1 MWSLRCMLR
10 PAILPRPTA
19 HRVKD
24 AGGAGKRQDLSIISR
39 VPALAPFRIRS
50 FRFQWPADLL
60 ASWAFEMEGI
70 ILGWFILVTTNSV
83 LALAVFGS
91 LQFLGTL
98 ISPLFGM
105 AGDRIGNRNLL
116 CLMRGTY
123 VIVAL
128 ALMALFLSGLA
139 SPVPVFVLATVIGLV
154 RPSDITL
161 RNLLVG
167 ETMPA
172 EYLMR
177 AMGVSRTTAD
187 SARVVGALSGA
198 ALVALTG
205 SGLAY
210 VAVCVVYVASLSL
223 TFGVGIR
230 RVRVLGEVAARGSL
244 LQSLKEGFA
253 YIWSSPD
260 MRATMLLAFLVNLAA
275 YPLVGSLLA
284 FVAKNIYGLDQTG
297 LGWLVASFAGGALLG
312 SILVSMY
319 GARIQPARTMLT
331 GALIWFTLN
340 LAFSWT
346 QSHVWGEALLFLAG
360 LAQSFCMVPMAV
372 LLLRG
377 ADPALRGRVMGVRM
391 LAVYGLP
398 VGLLLSGPLVEYAG
412 FAVTGSLY
420 SVLGFGFTLLIA
432 LRWRAEL
439 WHRGAPGNRR

>member
-1 MWSLRCMLR
+1 MSLI
-10 PAILPRPTA
+10 A
-19 HRVKD
+19 
-24 AGGAGKRQDLSIISR
+24 R

-60 ASWAFEMEGI
+60 ASWAFEMEGV
-70 ILGWFILVTTNSV
+70 ILGWFVLVTTGSV

-105 AGDRIGNRNLL
+105 AGDRIGYRNLL

-123 VIVAL
+123 VAVAL
-128 ALMALFLSGLA
+128 MLMGLFLTGLA
-139 SPVPVFVLATVIGLV
+139 SPVPVFVLAALIGLV

-187 SARVVGALSGA
+187 SARIVGALSGA
-198 ALVALTG
+198 TLVAVMG

-210 VAVCVVYVASLSL
+210 VAVCLVYTISLAL

-230 RVRVLGEVAARGSL
+230 RLRVLGDAGTPGSP

-253 YIWSSPD
+253 YIWASPD

-284 FVAKNIYGLDQTG
+284 YVAKNIYGLDQTG
-297 LGWLVASFAGGALLG
+297 LGWLLASFAGGALLG
-312 SILVSMY
+312 SILVSMN
-319 GARIQPARTMLT
+319 GARIQPARTMIAA
-331 GALIWFTLN
+331 ALVWFALN
-340 LAFSWT
+340 LAFSWIE
-346 QSHVWGEALLFLAG
+346 SPVWGEALLFLAG
-360 LAQSFCMVPMAV
+360 FTQSFCMVPMAV

-377 ADPALRGRVMGVRM
+377 AEPALRGRVMGVRM

-398 VGLLLSGPLVEYAG
+398 IGLLVSGPLVEHAG

-420 SVLGFGFTLLIA
+420 SLLGIGCTLLIA
-432 LRWRAEL
+432 VRWRTEL
-439 WHRGAPGNRR
+439 WHRAAPGNVK

>member
-1 MWSLRCMLR
+1 MPEGKGNDQDVSLI
-10 PAILPRPTA
+10 A
-19 HRVKD
+19 
-24 AGGAGKRQDLSIISR
+24 R

-60 ASWAFEMEGI
+60 ASWAFEMEGV
-70 ILGWFILVTTNSV
+70 ILGWFVLVTTGSV

-105 AGDRIGNRNLL
+105 AGDRIGYRNLL

-123 VIVAL
+123 VAVAL
-128 ALMALFLSGLA
+128 MLMGLFLTGLA
-139 SPVPVFVLATVIGLV
+139 SPVPVFILAALIGLV

-187 SARVVGALSGA
+187 SARIVGALSGA
-198 ALVALTG
+198 TLVAVMG

-210 VAVCVVYVASLSL
+210 LAVCVVYSISLAL

-230 RVRVLGEVAARGSL
+230 RLRVLGDAGMRGSP

-253 YIWSSPD
+253 YIWASPD

-284 FVAKNIYGLDQTG
+284 YVAKNIYGLDQTG
-297 LGWLVASFAGGALLG
+297 LGWLLASFAGGALLG

-319 GARIQPARTMLT
+319 GARIQPARTMIAA
-331 GALIWFTLN
+331 ALVWFALN
-340 LAFSWT
+340 LAFSWIEA
-346 QSHVWGEALLFLAG
+346 HVWGEALLFLAG

-377 ADPALRGRVMGVRM
+377 AEPALRGRVMGVRM

-412 FAVTGSLY
+412 FALTGSLY
-420 SVLGFGFTLLIA
+420 SLLGIGFTLLIA
-432 LRWRAEL
+432 VRWRAEL
-439 WHRGAPGNRR
+439 WHRAAPSNVR

>member
-1 MWSLRCMLR
+1 MGLI
-10 PAILPRPTA
+10 A
-19 HRVKD
+19 
-24 AGGAGKRQDLSIISR
+24 R

-60 ASWAFEMEGI
+60 ASWAFEMEGV
-70 ILGWFILVTTNSV
+70 ILGWFVLVTTGSV

-105 AGDRIGNRNLL
+105 AGDRIGYRNLL
-116 CLMRGTY
+116 CLMRATY
-123 VIVAL
+123 VAVAL
-128 ALMALFLSGLA
+128 MLMGLFLTGLA
-139 SPVPVFVLATVIGLV
+139 SPVPVFILAALIGLV

-187 SARVVGALSGA
+187 SARIVGALSGA
-198 ALVALTG
+198 TLVAVMG

-210 VAVCVVYVASLSL
+210 VAVCLVYVISLGL

-230 RVRVLGEVAARGSL
+230 RVRVLGDSGPPGSP

-253 YIWSSPD
+253 YIWASPD
-260 MRATMLLAFLVNLAA
+260 MRATMLLAFLVNFAA

-284 FVAKNIYGLDQTG
+284 YVAKNIYGLDQTG
-297 LGWLVASFAGGALLG
+297 LGWLLASFAGGALLG

-319 GARIQPARTMLT
+319 GARIQPARTMIA
-331 GALIWFTLN
+331 GALVWFTLN
-340 LAFSWT
+340 LAFSWIE
-346 QSHVWGEALLFLAG
+346 SHVWGEALLFLAG
-360 LAQSFCMVPMAV
+360 LTQSFCMVPMAV

-398 VGLLLSGPLVEYAG
+398 IGLLLSGPLVEHAG
-412 FAVTGSLY
+412 FAITGSLY
-420 SVLGFGFTLLIA
+420 SVVGLGFTLLIA
-432 LRWRAEL
+432 VRWRAEL
-439 WHRGAPGNRR
+439 WHQGAPGNLR